1 VTSKNAVTSDDAG
14 TSGSA
19 ANSDDAGNPEDA
31 GSTGTHDTEVLP
43 RTPGGHAD
51 LNDALA
57 AVAPRRWWNRTTVGL
72 LGLAL
77 LAGGFL
83 GGIQAH
89 ERWGTGETQA
99 GGVPGGAG
107 VPSGFGAGPGGSR
120 GPGAPGAR
128 PDSTPSGP
136 AQGGADQG
144 GADQGGADQGGSDQG
159 GADQSGGAQ
168 PAMGGTVGTVKMVDG
183 TTLYVQTD
191 AGETITVRTG
201 ADTTVKVSQTA
212 SLESIT
218 SGLPVTV
225 EGVPD
230 SEGVISATAI
240 TAG

>member
-144 GADQGGADQGGSDQG
+144 GSDQG
-159 GADQSGGAQ
+159 GAEQSGGAQ

>member
-1 VTSKNAVTSDDAG
+1 MTSKNAATSENAATADDTVTS
-14 TSGSA
+14 
-19 ANSDDAGNPEDA
+19 EDA
-31 GSTGTHDTEVLP
+31 APSGNRDTEVLP
-43 RTPGGHAD
+43 RQSSGHPD
-51 LNDALA
+51 LDEALA

-83 GGIQAH
+83 GGVQAH

-99 GGVPGGAG
+99 GGAPNGAG
-107 VPSGFGAGPGGSR
+107 MPSGFGPAPGGSR

-128 PDSTPSGP
+128 PEVSGSGAAP
-136 AQGGADQG
+136 GGTVQ
-144 GADQGGADQGGSDQG
+144 
-159 GADQSGGAQ
+159 GGAQ
-168 PAMGGTVGTVKMVDG
+168 PAMGAVVGTVKVVDG

-191 AGETITVRTG
+191 AGETITVRTA
-201 ADTTVKVSQTA
+201 ADTTVKVSQVA

-225 EGVPD
+225 EGLPD

>member
-144 GADQGGADQGGSDQG
+144 GADQGGAE
-159 GADQSGGAQ
+159 QSGGAQ

>member
-19 ANSDDAGNPEDA
+19 ANSDAAGNPEDA

-107 VPSGFGAGPGGSR
+107 VPSGFGAGPDGSR

-136 AQGGADQG
+136 AQGGSEQG
-144 GADQGGADQGGSDQG
+144 GADQGGAE
-159 GADQSGGAQ
+159 QSGGAQ

-230 SEGVISATAI
+230 SEGVIGATAI

>member
-1 VTSKNAVTSDDAG
+1 MTSKNAVTSDDAG

-19 ANSDDAGNPEDA
+19 ANSDAAGNPEDA

-136 AQGGADQG
+136 AQGGS
-144 GADQGGADQGGSDQG
+144 DQGGSDQG
-159 GADQSGGAQ
+159 GAEQSGGAQ